1 MYKKIFIT
9 ILTISAIILSYSC
22 EDKKATSD
30 DLERIGKYSSE
41 TAGNPE
47 QNYADIADWLTPEEQ
62 YSYISADNSYNIT
75 DNYYPLYFL
84 NDDRIYYEA
93 MVNNLL
99 SFSYIALKTGESFSL
114 CPDPL
119 CNHTLEGGCKY
130 LSLHQMMFSKES
142 DDVFYSV
149 KTILNEK
156 LKAPVSSICRIDA
169 KKGTISEIFSGYL
182 SENNIL
188 RMLTLRLIGNNQL
201 YFTAIRKKESDAED
215 GINEIE
221 YDEILM
227 SVNLTTYEL
236 SEVNNKYK
244 NNEHG
249 EYFFTDGKY
258 IYFIDRIKSR
268 LFVTDMNFENETTVL
283 DYGNEYTISSFY
295 YDSDTSETYICVR
308 SLYMIGSSETVL
320 EDGNIYCIDENLNY
334 SKLDMP
340 SDKIL
345 EFKLT
350 NEFIYYTVYDPIFY
364 GILPHGAPHVLAN
377 GNKIYRVSRDDT
389 AEGELVFD
397 GRERLYFSH
406 YMVTGDF
413 LYMYYSKFMEED
425 GFTWLQKTGVTA
437 RVDMENDTVKWFNLH
452 NGSDT
457 F

>member
-1 MYKKIFIT
+1 MYKKIFVT
-9 ILTISAIILSYSC
+9 IPIIFALILSCSC
-22 EDKKATSD
+22 EDKKTTSD
-30 DLERIGKYSSE
+30 DLERIEKYSSE

-47 QNYADIADWLTPEEQ
+47 RNYADIADWLKPEEQ
-62 YSYISADNSYNIT
+62 YSYNSADNSYNIT

-130 LSLHQMMFSKES
+130 LSLHQMMFSKEF

-149 KTILNEK
+149 KTILNEE

-169 KKGTISEIFSGYL
+169 EKGTISEIFSGYL
-182 SENNIL
+182 SGNNIL
-188 RMLTLRLIGNNQL
+188 RMLTLRMIDNNRL
-201 YFTAIRKKESDAED
+201 YFTAIREKSRKITNGIIES
-215 GINEIE
+215 E
-221 YDEILM
+221 YEETLM
-227 SVNLTTYEL
+227 SVDLTTYEL
-236 SEVNNKYK
+236 GIVENKYK

-258 IYFIDRIKSR
+258 IYFIDRIAGR
-268 LFVTDMNFENETTVL
+268 LFATDMNFENETTVL
-283 DYGNEYTISSFY
+283 EYGNEYTISSLY
-295 YDSDTSETYICVR
+295 YDSDISETYVCVS

-320 EDGNIYCIDENLNY
+320 EDGNIYCIDENLTC

-345 EFKLT
+345 EFQLT
-350 NEFIYYTVYDPIFY
+350 NEYFYYTVYDPIFY
-364 GILPHGAPHVLAN
+364 GTMRIGIPCTLED
-377 GNKIYRVSRDDT
+377 GNKIYRASREDT

-397 GRERLYFSH
+397 GREKLYFRD
-406 YMVTGDF
+406 YIVTGDF
-413 LYMYYSKFMEED
+413 IYMYYMKFIKDE
-425 GFTWLQKTGVTA
+425 GYTSFRHTGVTA
-437 RVDMENDTVKWFNLH
+437 RVDMENDTVKWFNLN
-452 NGSDT
+452 NGSDS
-457 F
+457 